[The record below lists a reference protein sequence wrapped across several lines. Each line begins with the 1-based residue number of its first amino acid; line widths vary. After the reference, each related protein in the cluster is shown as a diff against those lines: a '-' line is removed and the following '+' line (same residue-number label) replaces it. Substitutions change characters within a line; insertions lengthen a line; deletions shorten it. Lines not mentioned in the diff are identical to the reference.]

1 MSMPD
6 PSDNEQALIHTA
18 RRGSLEAFNTLVL
31 RYQDSV
37 YTLAYRIMG
46 ESHSAADVVQDAFI
60 LAYRRL
66 DSYRG
71 GSFRAWLMRIAT
83 NTAYDELRRRKRRPA
98 TAFDDLPGAESDDG
112 PPVSADT
119 PTPEQVVQQGE
130 LQHAIQQCIT
140 ALGDDQ
146 RLILVMSDVE
156 GFSYQEIADQLGVQ
170 LGTVKS
176 RLSRARTSVRHCL
189 QAVGELLPAAYRL
202 IGNADD
208 TK

>member
-1 MSMPD
+1 MVSNPQD
-6 PSDNEQALIHTA
+6 DEQALILTA
-18 RRGSLEAFNTLVL
+18 RRGNLDAFNALVL

-46 ESHSAADVVQDAFI
+46 DSHSAADVVQEAFI

-71 GSFRAWLMRIAT
+71 GSFRSWLLRIAT

-98 TAFDDLPGAESDDG
+98 TSFEELPGAETDDG
-112 PPVSADT
+112 SPLSGDT
-119 PTPEQVVQQGE
+119 PNPEHVVLQGE
-130 LQHAIQQCIT
+130 LQRAIQNCIN

-146 RLILVMSDVE
+146 RLVLVLSDVE
-156 GFSYQEIADQLGVQ
+156 GLSYQEIADHLAVQ

-176 RLSRARTSVRHCL
+176 RLSRARASVRHCL
-189 QAVGELLPAAYRL
+189 QAVQELLPAAYRL